1 MAQAGRDAA
10 HMTQLLIPV
19 LPVAAP
25 GVRAKRNREAF
36 LERMMAAELDSD
48 YGEFSTVE
56 MAGAMQLAIPAMRRL
71 GRAMA
76 FRRVAMGLRELER
89 RGALSSSREACI
101 VDGRPVCFWSTLEAR
116 GRPRHRRR
124 PGRML

>member
-1 MAQAGRDAA
+1 
-10 HMTQLLIPV
+10 MTQLLIPV
-19 LPVAAP
+19 LPVATP

-36 LERMMAAELDSD
+36 LERMMAADLDVP
-48 YGEFSTVE
+48 YGEFSTAE
-56 MAGAMQLAIPAMRRL
+56 MTGAMQLAIPAMSRL
-71 GRAMA
+71 GRRLA

-89 RGALSSSREACI
+89 RGALFNSRELCI
-101 VDGRPVCFWSTLEAR
+101 VGGFPVGYWSTAKAR

>member
-1 MAQAGRDAA
+1 
-10 HMTQLLIPV
+10 MTQLLIPV

-36 LERMMAAELDSD
+36 LERMMMVATDLESP
-48 YGEFSTVE
+48 YGEFSTAE
-56 MAGAMQLAIPAMRRL
+56 MTSAMQLAIPAMSRL

-89 RGALSSSREACI
+89 RGALVGSREPWF
-101 VDGRPVCFWSTLEAR
+101 GSPRGFWSTAKAR